1 MIETMRQQWQRR
13 QRLRQRQR
21 RVAAAAAEGA
31 AASAAEGTSASVA
44 EDAPAPAPGAV
55 PWAAVTTEE
64 GKGVTARA
72 GEGRRGLLPISVA
85 RAVATEATLCRGT
98 RLWGTG
104 ATWGVVTAV
113 AQLAVV
119 VLPVLRDA
127 ASGSLRHVNRAF
139 IGTRGK

>member
-64 GKGVTARA
+64 GRW
-72 GEGRRGLLPISVA
+72 GLLPISVA